1 MFNLKK
7 IANVSSVIMT
17 QNIIKT
23 TKKRGTSMKKSG
35 NYLKSTDLLPISHGD
50 RNIGTKGFAVIWVG
64 MAVVL
69 AAFAIGGAG
78 VQSLSLGWV
87 IVATIIGS
95 VAIGIF
101 MTIIGDIGIEHGLSF
116 PVYMRAP
123 FGTIG
128 THIPS
133 LVRGVTAACW
143 FGINTFFGATAMNG
157 ILNILFGFD
166 NWFVCF
172 LLFAAVQLVNTA
184 LGIKAIERF
193 ADLAAP
199 TIILISA
206 WMYTSLSDQAM
217 EQGREIW
224 TWVENPV
231 VGRAAITAF
240 MVVVMSNMGFWA
252 TLAADMPSLSRFFKA
267 PKNERNW
274 FKRNKS
280 QIVGSII
287 VMPIVNTFMIL
298 IGAVSY
304 IAVSNFDPVAAL
316 QEAASGFILG
326 ILLLMIV
333 FAQWSTNTSANV
345 VPAATI
351 FSNVGGPK
359 VPFWVGVIIAGIIGI
374 VVQPWSLF
382 DVIIPALLVIGGIL
396 SSIVGILFTD
406 YYVLRKRR
414 VNVHELYEDHGQF
427 KYMNGFN
434 LAGMIAWVIGGF
446 AAYWL
451 PAYSFLVGFVVGAVI
466 YYFLAKYWWFKKYQ
480 QAEIAD
486 PSDEKYLGITVGRD
500 WVIETR
506 SETVVVPESVDP
518 QL

>member
-1 MFNLKK
+1 
-7 IANVSSVIMT
+7 
-17 QNIIKT
+17 
-23 TKKRGTSMKKSG
+23 MKKNNG
-35 NYLKSTDLLPISHGD
+35 YLKSSDLLPISHSN
-50 RNIGTKGFAVIWVG
+50 RNIGAKGFAVIWVG

-101 MTIIGDIGIEHGLSF
+101 MTIIGDIGVEHGLSF

-143 FGINTFFGATAMNG
+143 FGLNTYFGATAMNG

-166 NWFVCF
+166 NWFICF
-172 LLFAAVQLVNTA
+172 LIFAVVQLVNTA

-206 WMYTSLSDQAM
+206 WMYTSLSDKAM
-217 EQGREIW
+217 EQGREVW
-224 TWVENPV
+224 SWVESPV
-231 VGRAAITAF
+231 TGGAAITAF

-287 VMPIVNTFMIL
+287 VMPIVNTFMII

-316 QEAASGFILG
+316 QEAASGIILG

-345 VPAATI
+345 IPAATI

-359 VPFWVGVIIAGIIGI
+359 VPFWLAVIIAGIIGI
-374 VVQPWSLF
+374 IVQPWSLF
-382 DVIIPALLVIGGIL
+382 DIIIPALLVIGGIL
-396 SSIVGILFTD
+396 SAIVGILFTD

-414 VNVHELYEDHGQF
+414 VNVQALYEVNGQF

-434 LAGMIAWVIGGF
+434 MAGMIAWVIGGL

-451 PAYSFLVGFVVGAVI
+451 STYSFLVGFVVGAII
-466 YYFLAKYWWFKKYQ
+466 YYVLAKYWWFKKYE
-480 QAEIAD
+480 QAEIID
-486 PSDEKYLGITVGRD
+486 PSDDKYLGITVGRD
-500 WVIETR
+500 WIIDDGEESIVVQD
-506 SETVVVPESVDP
+506 TVNP
-518 QL
+518 QI

>member
-1 MFNLKK
+1 MNNKD
-7 IANVSSVIMT
+7 S
-17 QNIIKT
+17 
-23 TKKRGTSMKKSG
+23 
-35 NYLKSTDLLPISHGD
+35 YLKSPDLLPISSEE
-50 RNIGTKGFAVIWVG
+50 RNIGPKGFAVIWVG

-69 AAFAIGGAG
+69 AAFAIGGSG
-78 VQSLSLGWV
+78 VQSLPLGWV
-87 IVATIIGS
+87 IVATLIGS

-101 MTIIGDIGIEHGLSF
+101 MTIIGDIGVEHGLSF

-133 LVRGVTAACW
+133 LVRGITAACW
-143 FGINTFFGATAMNG
+143 FGLNTYFGATAMNG
-157 ILNILFGFD
+157 ILNILFGFN
-166 NWFVCF
+166 NWFICF
-172 LLFAAVQLVNTA
+172 IVFAALQLINTA

-206 WMYTSLSDQAM
+206 WMYASLSDQAA

-224 TWVENPV
+224 SWVESPV
-231 VGRAAITAF
+231 TGGAAFTAF

-287 VMPIVNTFMIL
+287 VMPIVNTFMII

-304 IAVSNFDPVAAL
+304 IAVSNFDPVVAL

-345 VPAATI
+345 IPAATI

-359 VPFWVGVIIAGIIGI
+359 VPFWAAVLIAGIIGI
-374 VVQPWSLF
+374 AVQPWSLF
-382 DVIIPALLVIGGIL
+382 DVIVPALLIIGGIL

-406 YYVLRKRR
+406 YYLIRKRR
-414 VNVHELYEDHGQF
+414 VNVNDLFVGNGQY

-434 LAGMIAWVIGGF
+434 LAGMIAWIIGGIASYF
-446 AAYWL
+446 L
-451 PAYSFLVGFVVGAVI
+451 SSYSFIVGFLVGAVI
-466 YYFLAKYWWFKKYQ
+466 YYILGKYWWFKKYK
-480 QAEIAD
+480 QAEIED

-500 WVIETR
+500 WEI
-506 SETVVVPESVDP
+506 SEVEEVVVVPEDLNP
-518 QL
+518 QI

>member
-1 MFNLKK
+1 
-7 IANVSSVIMT
+7 
-17 QNIIKT
+17 
-23 TKKRGTSMKKSG
+23 MKKSDG
-35 NYLKSTDLLPISHGD
+35 YLKSPDLLPISHEA
-50 RNIGTKGFAVIWVG
+50 RNIGAKGFAVIWVG

-87 IVATIIGS
+87 IVATLIGS

-101 MTIIGDIGIEHGLSF
+101 MTIIGDIGVEHGLSF

-143 FGINTFFGATAMNG
+143 FGLNTYFGATAMNG
-157 ILNILFGFD
+157 ILNILFGFN
-166 NWFVCF
+166 NWFICF
-172 LLFAAVQLVNTA
+172 LIFAVVQLVNTA

-206 WMYTSLSDQAM
+206 WMYTSLSDKAM
-217 EQGREIW
+217 EQGREVW
-224 TWVENPV
+224 SWVETPV
-231 VGRAAITAF
+231 TGGAAITAF

-280 QIVGSII
+280 QLVGSVI
-287 VMPIVNTFMIL
+287 VMPIVNTFMII

-316 QEAASGFILG
+316 QEAANGFVLG

-345 VPAATI
+345 IPAATI

-359 VPFWVGVIIAGIIGI
+359 VPFWLAVTIAGIIGI

-382 DVIIPALLVIGGIL
+382 DVIIPALLIIGGIL

-406 YYVLRKRR
+406 YYLLRKRR
-414 VNVHELYEDHGQF
+414 VNVQELYEVDGQY

-434 LAGMIAWVIGGF
+434 MAGMIAWVIGGF
-446 AAYWL
+446 VSYFL
-451 PAYSFLVGFVVGAVI
+451 STYSFLVGFVVGAVI
-466 YYFLAKYWWFKKYQ
+466 YYVLAKYWWFKKYE
-480 QAEIAD
+480 QAEIKD
-486 PSDEKYLGITVGRD
+486 PSDDKYLGITVGRD
-500 WVIETR
+500 WIIDG
-506 SETVVVPESVDP
+506 SEESIVVDDAINP
-518 QL
+518 QI

>member
-1 MFNLKK
+1 MNNKDK
-7 IANVSSVIMT
+7 
-17 QNIIKT
+17 
-23 TKKRGTSMKKSG
+23 
-35 NYLKSTDLLPISHGD
+35 YLKSPDLLPIRSEE
-50 RNIGTKGFAVIWVG
+50 RNIGPKGFAVIWVG

-69 AAFAIGGAG
+69 AAFAIGGSG
-78 VQSLSLGWV
+78 VQSLPLGWV
-87 IVATIIGS
+87 IVATLIGS

-101 MTIIGDIGIEHGLSF
+101 MTIIGDIGVEHGLSF

-133 LVRGVTAACW
+133 LVRGITAACW
-143 FGINTFFGATAMNG
+143 FGLNTYFGATAMNG
-157 ILNILFGFD
+157 ILNILFDFN
-166 NWFVCF
+166 NWFICF
-172 LLFAAVQLVNTA
+172 IVFAALQLINTA

-206 WMYTSLSDQAM
+206 WMYASLSDQAA

-224 TWVENPV
+224 SWVESPV
-231 VGRAAITAF
+231 TGGAAFTAF

-287 VMPIVNTFMIL
+287 VMPIVNTFMII

-304 IAVSNFDPVAAL
+304 IAVSNFDPVVAL

-345 VPAATI
+345 IPAATI

-359 VPFWVGVIIAGIIGI
+359 VPFWAAVLIAGIIGI
-374 VVQPWSLF
+374 AVQPWSLF
-382 DVIIPALLVIGGIL
+382 DVIVPALLIIGGIL

-406 YYVLRKRR
+406 YYLIRKRR
-414 VNVHELYEDHGQF
+414 VNVNDLYVGNGQF

-434 LAGMIAWVIGGF
+434 WAGIIAWIIGGIASYF
-446 AAYWL
+446 L
-451 PAYSFLVGFVVGAVI
+451 SSYSFIVGFLVGAVI
-466 YYFLAKYWWFKKYQ
+466 YYILGKYWWFKKYK
-480 QAEIAD
+480 QAEIED

-500 WVIETR
+500 WEILE
-506 SETVVVPESVDP
+506 EEEVVAVPEDLNP
-518 QL
+518 QM